1 MSKTIENLIFFG
13 KSSKIWGKS
22 YHYLVIIQEKCQKMT
37 KPLKILYFQGKSQKI
52 EGKFAKF
59 NYHIHLV
66 HIHLKMQKM
75 SVKMSL
81 IIFREIPQN

>member
-1 MSKTIENLIFFG
+1 
-13 KSSKIWGKS
+13 
-22 YHYLVIIQEKCQKMT
+22 MT

-66 HIHLKMQKM
+66 LIHLKMQKM
-75 SVKMSL
+75 SLKMSL
-81 IIFREIPQN
+81 ILFREIPQN

>member
-1 MSKTIENLIFFG
+1 MKLHLNI
-13 KSSKIWGKS
+13 
-22 YHYLVIIQEKCQKMT
+22 HLVIIQEKCQKMT

-66 HIHLKMQKM
+66 LIQLKMQKM
-75 SVKMSL
+75 SLKLSL
-81 IIFREIPQN
+81 ILFREIPQN